1 MPNPKSEKYDVAAGR
16 YHPECC
22 FSRCERPGMAE
33 DCERVGLERCV
44 DGNFTSGI
52 HEGTDTTCPDIP
64 TVHKCRRD
72 GNSADICE
80 CCKCSEHGTEAI
92 WSRNESPQ
100 KYHCVDLPESVEDFF
115 CSPKSH
121 DDKEVKQC
129 RVKKNNE
136 YRCHMLPEYIED
148 QRELTGADEDDDD
161 FKKKVD
167 KCCITHWRSNGEV
180 KQPVDFQNCCEGE
193 NGITC

>member
-121 DDKEVKQC
+121 DGKKVKQC
-129 RVKKNNE
+129 RIKKNNKFH
-136 YRCHMLPEYIED
+136 CHMLDEWLDD
-148 QRELTGADEDDDD
+148 QREFNSNITPEE
-161 FKKKVD
+161 VD
-167 KCCITHWRSNGEV
+167 ACCITHWQSNGNV
-180 KQPVDFQNCCEGE
+180 KKPEGFRDCCKGDK
-193 NGITC
+193 ITC